1 MKKLSLSILFVF
13 LTSSSSYASLNGEVD
28 NWFTKQD
35 YANVTPAGSFETQA
49 GRMYTGGGISTRS
62 QVSPVFELV
71 NIQSPKISA
80 GCGGIDIFTG
90 GFSHINADQFVESL
104 RAIGQNAKSL
114 AMMMAI
120 KIVTPQL
127 EDLMNKVKGFA
138 DRFNQFQT
146 DSCQAASALLET
158 GTRAVGWTESC
169 ISLRME
175 RLGETRAM
183 AENSCTT
190 GGKGLPSLTS
200 NETMNRKAFVEGN
213 LVWNVLMQDPY
224 FRNDVDLAEM
234 IMNITGTVIMDKGT
248 SNDPEPKVKA
258 KVASIIGNDYTSE
271 QFKNIFNALYLG
283 RKSSETLTMYKC
295 ATGDRSANIKSCTNL
310 TTPQNVPVQWDG
322 MKTKVDNILASIT
335 NKIVS
340 GQGKFTPVEVGLIES
355 TNLPI
360 YRFISAATASDM
372 YVYTSNN
379 NPAEQFGSLI
389 AQDIV
394 LKNLQNL
401 IEKVQFRVEND
412 TNNLSDDK
420 TFKEFAAQLK
430 DVRIGLSQQQF
441 RVEREA
447 ELIAKMQSDI
457 IQYEKRILTR
467 IQARYVDAAKFGK

>member
-1 MKKLSLSILFVF
+1 MKKLSLSILIVC
-13 LTSSSSYASLNGEVD
+13 LTTSVNASLNSEVGT
-28 NWFTKQD
+28 WFTNQD

-158 GTRAVGWTESC
+158 GTRSLGWTESC
-169 ISLRME
+169 VTLRME
-175 RLGETRAM
+175 RLGETRAT

-190 GGKGLPSLTS
+190 GGKGIPSLSS

-224 FRNDVDLAEM
+224 FRNDLDLSELL
-234 IMNITGTVIMDKGT
+234 MNITGTVILDKGT
-248 SNDPEPKVKA
+248 SSDPEPKVKA
-258 KVASIIGNDYTSE
+258 KITSIIGNDYTSE

-283 RKSSETLTMYKC
+283 NKSSERLTMYKC
-295 ATGDRSANIKSCTNL
+295 AANDRSSNLKSCVSL
-310 TTPQNVPVQWDG
+310 SQPQTINVNWEG
-322 MKTKVDNILASIT
+322 MKTKVDKILSSMT
-335 NKIVS
+335 DKIIS
-340 GQGKFTPVEVGLIES
+340 GQGRFTATEVGLIES

-372 YVYTSNN
+372 FIYTANN
-379 NPAEQFGSLI
+379 NPAEQFGNLI

-401 IEKVQFRVEND
+401 VEKVQFRVEND
-412 TNNLSDDK
+412 TNNLSDDV
-420 TFKEFAAQLK
+420 TFKDFAAQLK
-430 DVRIGLSQQQF
+430 DVRIGLNQQQF

-447 ELIAKMQSDI
+447 ELIAKMQNDI
-457 IQYEKRILTR
+457 IQYEKRILSKV
-467 IQARYVDAAKFGK
+467 QARYVEAAKFGK

>member
-1 MKKLSLSILFVF
+1 MKKFSLSLLFIC
-13 LTSSSSYASLNGEVD
+13 LASTSSFASLNSEV
-28 NWFTKQD
+28 NTWFSNQD
-35 YANVTPAGSFETQA
+35 YANVTPAGSYETQA

-158 GTRAVGWTESC
+158 GTRALGWTESC
-169 ISLRME
+169 VTLRME
-175 RLGETRAM
+175 RLGETRAV

-190 GGKGLPSLTS
+190 GGKGLPQLS
-200 NETMNRKAFVEGN
+200 NDETMNRKAFVEGN
-213 LVWNVLMQDPY
+213 LVWNVLMQDSY
-224 FRNDVDLAEM
+224 FRNDLDLAELL
-234 IMNITGTVIMDKGT
+234 MNITGTVILDKG
-248 SNDPEPKVKA
+248 SGSDPEPKVKA
-258 KVASIIGNDYTSE
+258 KVTSIIGNDYTSE

-283 RKSSETLTMYKC
+283 NKSSERLVMYKC
-295 ATGDRSANIKSCTNL
+295 SAGDRSANIKSCTSL
-310 TTPQNVPVQWDG
+310 TQPQNVTVSWEG

-335 NKIVS
+335 NKIVT
-340 GQGKFTPVEVGLIES
+340 GQGRFTATEIGLIES

-372 YVYTSNN
+372 FAYSTND
-379 NPAEQFGSLI
+379 NPAEQFGNLI

-401 IEKVQFRVEND
+401 VEKVQFRVEND

-430 DVRIGLSQQQF
+430 DVRIGLSQQQYK
-441 RVEREA
+441 VEREA
-447 ELIAKMQSDI
+447 ELIAKMQNDI
-457 IQYEKRILTR
+457 IQYEKRILTKV
-467 IQARYVDAAKFGK
+467 QARYVDAAKFGK

>member
-1 MKKLSLSILFVF
+1 MKKLSLSILII
-13 LTSSSSYASLNGEVD
+13 LISSTSSQASLNSEV
-28 NWFTKQD
+28 NTWFTKQD
-35 YANVTPAGSFETQA
+35 YANVTPAGSFQTQA

-80 GCGGIDIFTG
+80 GCGGIDVYTG

-146 DSCQAASALLET
+146 DSCAAASAILET
-158 GTRAVGWTESC
+158 GTKSLGWTESC
-169 ISLRME
+169 ADLRIE
-175 RLGETRAM
+175 RLGETRAE
-183 AENSCTT
+183 AVRNCTT
-190 GGKGLPSLTS
+190 GGKGLPSLSS

-224 FRNDVDLAEM
+224 FRNDLDLAELL
-234 IMNITGTVIMDKGT
+234 MNITGTVIMDKGT
-248 SNDPEPKVKA
+248 GSDPEPKVKA
-258 KVASIIGNDYTSE
+258 KIASIVGNDYTSE
-271 QFKNIFNALYLG
+271 QFKNIFNSLYLG
-283 RKSSETLTMYKC
+283 NKSTEQLKMYKC
-295 ATGDRSANIKSCTNL
+295 VASDRSANIKSCTSL
-310 TTPQNVPVQWDG
+310 STPQNVSVTWDG
-322 MKTKVDNILASIT
+322 MKVKVDKMLASIT
-335 NKIVS
+335 SKIVT
-340 GQGKFTPVEVGLIES
+340 GNGKFSPEEIGLIES

-372 YVYTSNN
+372 YVYSSNN
-379 NPAEQFGSLI
+379 NPAEQFGNLI

-401 IEKVQFRVEND
+401 VEKVQFRVDND
-412 TNNLSDDK
+412 TNNLSDDVA
-420 TFKEFAAQLK
+420 FKEFSAQLK
-430 DVRIGLSQQQF
+430 DVRVGLSQQQY

-447 ELIAKMQSDI
+447 ELIAKMQNDI
-457 IQYEKRILTR
+457 IQYEKRILTKV
-467 IQARYVDAAKFGK
+467 QSRYVDAAKFGK

>member
-1 MKKLSLSILFVF
+1 MKKLSLTVLFVF
-13 LTSSSSYASLNGEVD
+13 LNSTSTYASLNSEVN
-28 NWFTKQD
+28 NWFTNQD
-35 YANVTPAGSFETQA
+35 YVNVTPAGSFETQA

-62 QVSPVFELV
+62 QVNPVFELV

-90 GFSHINADQFVESL
+90 GFSHINADQFVDSL

-169 ISLRME
+169 IALRME
-175 RLGETRAM
+175 RLGETRAL
-183 AENSCTT
+183 AENNCTT
-190 GGKGLPSLTS
+190 GGKGIPNLSS
-200 NETMNRKAFVEGN
+200 HETMNRKAFVEGN

-224 FRNDVDLAEM
+224 FRNDLDLAELL
-234 IMNITGTVIMDKGT
+234 MNITGTVIMDRGT

-258 KVASIIGNDYTSE
+258 KITSIVGNEYTSE

-283 RKSSETLTMYKC
+283 SKTSEKLQMYKC
-295 ATGDRSANIKSCTNL
+295 NAGDRSANVKSCTSL
-310 TTPQNVPVQWDG
+310 TQPQNITVNWEG

-335 NKIVS
+335 NKIVT
-340 GQGKFTPVEVGLIES
+340 GQGRFTATEVGLIES

-372 YVYTSNN
+372 YSYSTTN
-379 NPAEQFGSLI
+379 NPAEQFGNLI

-401 IEKVQFRVEND
+401 VEKVQFRVEND
-412 TNNLSDDK
+412 TNNLSEDR
-420 TFKEFAAQLK
+420 TFKEFANQLK

-441 RVEREA
+441 RVEKEA
-447 ELIAKMQSDI
+447 ELITKMQNDI
-457 IQYEKRILTR
+457 IQYEKRILSR

>member
-13 LTSSSSYASLNGEVD
+13 LTTSSSYASLNGEVN

-71 NIQSPKISA
+71 SIQSPKISA

-90 GFSHINADQFVESL
+90 GFSHINADQFVASL

-169 ISLRME
+169 VTLRME
-175 RLGETRAM
+175 RLGETRAV

-213 LVWNVLMQDPY
+213 LVWNVLMQDAY

-234 IMNITGTVIMDKGT
+234 IMNITGTVIMDKGS

-283 RKSSETLTMYKC
+283 RKSAESLTMFKC
-295 ATGDRSANIKSCTNL
+295 SAGDRSANIKSCTNL
-310 TTPQNVPVQWDG
+310 TTPQNVPIQWDG

-394 LKNLQNL
+394 
-401 IEKVQFRVEND
+401 
-412 TNNLSDDK
+412 
-420 TFKEFAAQLK
+420 
-430 DVRIGLSQQQF
+430 
-441 RVEREA
+441 
-447 ELIAKMQSDI
+447 
-457 IQYEKRILTR
+457 
-467 IQARYVDAAKFGK
+467 